1 VDRSA
6 GAHVD
11 DAHRDHE
18 DARAPRLRVNGR
30 ARGARS
36 NASIL
41 QKALAQARARKGSAV
56 LREAA
61 AKKARRR

>member
-1 VDRSA
+1 MDRSA

-36 NASIL
+36 NAAIL
-41 QKALAQARARKGSAV
+41 RKSLIKARARKEMAAP
-56 LREAA
+56 REAA
-61 AKKARRR
+61 GTRE